1 MSAARDQIL
10 GAVRQ
15 SLGRG
20 RLDDET
26 RATLDGR
33 IANHPRALIPAQDKG
48 KPTADR
54 FIERVEAVAGTVVR
68 VDSMADVPGAVADYL
83 AGLNLPAKIRH
94 GTDPL
99 LAAIDWS
106 ARPALEVETGA
117 SSGDDLVGLSAGFAG
132 IAETGTVM
140 LRSGPDNPTTLN
152 FLPATE
158 IIVLTESRLVDAPED
173 AWDRLRAAGAMPR
186 AVNLVAGPSRTGDI
200 EQTIYLG
207 AHGPLNLHIVL
218 VARDPD

>member
-1 MSAARDQIL
+1 MSGAREQIL
-10 GAVRQ
+10 SAVRK

-20 RLDDET
+20 PPDGGARDL
-26 RATLDGR
+26 LDGR
-33 IANHPRALIPAQDKG
+33 LKNRPRSLIPAQEG
-48 KPTADR
+48 GRSTADR
-54 FIERVEAVAGTVVR
+54 FCERVEAVAGTVAR
-68 VDSMADVPGAVADYL
+68 VDSLADVPGAVADYL
-83 AGLNLPAKIRH
+83 AGLNLSARLRH
-94 GTDPL
+94 GGDPL
-99 LAAIDWS
+99 LAAVDWS
-106 ARPALEVETGA
+106 ARPAQQVETGA
-117 SSGDDLVGLSAGFAG
+117 SDGDDLVGLSAGFAG

-140 LRSGPDNPTTLN
+140 MLSGKDNPTTLN

-173 AWDRLRAAGAMPR
+173 AWDRLRAAGPMPR

-218 VARDPD
+218 VAQDPD

>member
-1 MSAARDQIL
+1 MSDARDQIL
-10 GAVRQ
+10 GAVRR

-20 RLDDET
+20 PLDDAA
-26 RATLDGR
+26 RGALDAR
-33 IANHPRALIPAQDKG
+33 LAEHPRALVPAQDG
-48 KPTADR
+48 GRSAADR
-54 FIERVEAVAGTVVR
+54 FAERAEAVAATVAR
-68 VDSMADVPGAVADYL
+68 VETLADVPGVVADYL
-83 AGLNLPAKIRH
+83 AGLNLPARLRH
-94 GTDPL
+94 GSDPL

-106 ARPALEVETGA
+106 ARPALQVETGA
-117 SSGDDLVGLSAGFAG
+117 SDGGDLVGLGAGFAG

-140 LRSGPDNPTTLN
+140 MLSGPDNPTTLN

-173 AWDRLRAAGAMPR
+173 AWDRLRAAGAVPR

-218 VARDPD
+218 VARDRD

>member
-1 MSAARDQIL
+1 MSEARDQIL
-10 GAVRQ
+10 GAVRR

-20 RLDDET
+20 PMDEAA
-26 RATLDGR
+26 RETLDKR
-33 IANHPRALIPAQDKG
+33 LADHPRALVPAQDG
-48 KPTADR
+48 NRSTADR
-54 FIERVEAVAGTVVR
+54 FVERVEAVAGTVAR
-68 VDSMADVPGAVADYL
+68 VEALADVPDAVADYL
-83 AGLNLPAKIRH
+83 AGLNLPAGLRH
-94 GTDPL
+94 GDDPL

-106 ARPALEVETGA
+106 ARPALQVERGA
-117 SSGDDLVGLSAGFAG
+117 SGGDDLVGLSAGFAG

-140 LRSGPDNPTTLN
+140 LLSGPDNPTTLN

-207 AHGPLNLHIVL
+207 AHGPLNLHIIL

>member
-1 MSAARDQIL
+1 MSSARDQIL

-20 RLDDET
+20 RLDDQA
-26 RATLDGR
+26 RAALDGR
-33 IANHPRALIPAQDKG
+33 IRNHPRALIPAQDR
-48 KPTADR
+48 DR
-54 FIERVEAVAGTVVR
+54 STTERFVHRVEAVAGPVAR
-68 VDSMADVPGAVADYL
+68 VETLADVPGAVADYL
-83 AGLNLPAKIRH
+83 AGLNLPAKVRH
-94 GTDPL
+94 GADPL
-99 LAAIDWS
+99 LTAIDWS
-106 ARPALEVETGA
+106 ARPALEVTTGA
-117 SSGDDLVGLSAGFAG
+117 SGGDDLVGLTAGFAG

-140 LRSGPDNPTTLN
+140 MCSGPENPTTLN

-186 AVNLVAGPSRTGDI
+186 AVNLIAGPSRTGDI